1 MNPGIIICSR
11 SNSSRIAQKPF
22 QTIKG
27 KMIIQHLLDRL
38 KPLNIPICVAV
49 PPVDEWQYRF
59 VKGNNVNIYSSDA
72 DSPLHRM
79 YKAAINYGFDTI
91 IRITHD
97 KILVDNDSLLECLK
111 IMESK
116 DYDYIYSS
124 HLNDGTG
131 FEIFTK
137 CTLEKAVKMFDQDI
151 EHISYAVKC
160 TSPRT
165 LNFKPSEDHYNKRS
179 SDIRFLID
187 FEEDLDFMKAV
198 FCKFPEGELSLR
210 GAIKA
215 IEKDPYLK
223 KINKQPEITVYTCA
237 YNEEDFI
244 QWAVQSVVSQSIFSS
259 IEFIVID
266 DASNDGTYKK
276 LLNSKYFS
284 NKLIKL
290 KRNEKNI
297 GLSSSSNIALN
308 MARGKYIMRLDADD
322 ALLFPF
328 TLESMLKKAKQENL
342 EALYPNYID
351 DKSKSVRHGSDN
363 HHVGGCLFLTKTI
376 RNIQFTEGL
385 RGWEGLDLFER
396 AKDQIKI
403 GYYEDLAFFYR
414 NKPNSMSKTNHEY
427 REMIRQ
433 SIASGKVG
441 HELLGVPI

>member
-137 CTLEKAVKMFDQDI
+137 CTLEK
-151 EHISYAVKC
+151 
-160 TSPRT
+160 
-165 LNFKPSEDHYNKRS
+165 
-179 SDIRFLID
+179 
-187 FEEDLDFMKAV
+187 
-198 FCKFPEGELSLR
+198 
-210 GAIKA
+210 
-215 IEKDPYLK
+215 DPYLK

-308 MARGKYIMRLDADD
+308 MARGKYIM
-322 ALLFPF
+322 
-328 TLESMLKKAKQENL
+328 
-342 EALYPNYID
+342 
-351 DKSKSVRHGSDN
+351 
-363 HHVGGCLFLTKTI
+363 
-376 RNIQFTEGL
+376 
-385 RGWEGLDLFER
+385 
-396 AKDQIKI
+396 
-403 GYYEDLAFFYR
+403 
-414 NKPNSMSKTNHEY
+414 
-427 REMIRQ
+427 
-433 SIASGKVG
+433 
-441 HELLGVPI
+441 